1 MRFLCI
7 HQFICLNIHLL
18 HRFVDRE
25 RGRRGSTLS
34 YVKMR
39 CKLESSDSAILQ
51 RQVRPPRR
59 RPALQNA
66 SHQRGDWPGAQNE
79 VMESDVEGQNTAT
92 DNGEVNIPWVTVF
105 DHPNWSRIW
114 SIYHIINQMSL
125 QSLLPIYITPRKSHA
140 SVEPLCLPIWHHQI
154 VSLFL
159 VILSL
164 KPPLKRKPSQ
174 LEMWPLTAMLLD
186 GSSVL

>member
-1 MRFLCI
+1 
-7 HQFICLNIHLL
+7 
-18 HRFVDRE
+18 
-25 RGRRGSTLS
+25 
-34 YVKMR
+34 MR
-39 CKLESSDSAILQ
+39 CKLESSDSAKEPVESQIKKSFSILQ
-51 RQVRPPRR
+51 RPVRPPRR

-92 DNGEVNIPWVTVF
+92 ENGEVNIPWVTVF

-159 VILSL
+159 VIV
-164 KPPLKRKPSQ
+164 
-174 LEMWPLTAMLLD
+174 
-186 GSSVL
+186 SSNHHWRGNHPNWKCGP